1 MSELNFSLV
10 EIKNFIETEIPDTEK
25 GELLEL
31 LTATDSKEASL
42 DSIGEKFFA
51 ESPSLS
57 IPGAMSAMGDMPI
70 GRIDRQ
76 KESIL
81 PKLKKEIYKVLC
93 TEKQIKHITNFKDF
107 VNAVIPIIASRLNA
121 NPQDITLL
129 VTASVIF
136 ALSNGIINFCENN
149 KCILDQ

>member
-1 MSELNFSLV
+1 MSDFNFSLE
-10 EIKNFIETEIPDTEK
+10 EIKSFIETEIPDTEK

-31 LTATDSKEASL
+31 LKDTAADETNL

-51 ESPSLS
+51 EHSFHTMPVE
-57 IPGAMSAMGDMPI
+57 MEVMGDAPT
-70 GRIDRQ
+70 GRIGSQ
-76 KESIL
+76 IQIGWQEVKKAL
-81 PKLKKEIYKVLC
+81 YKLLC
-93 TEKQIKHITNFKDF
+93 TEKQIKHIATFKDF
-107 VNAVIPIIASRLNA
+107 VSAIIPIIASRLSV

-149 KCILDQ
+149 KCILD